1 MKSFSQFRKDAS
13 NSLNE
18 YVDKDKNLA
27 VFNAK
32 RVVLP
37 NGGRLVSDGHG
48 KWYNSKTRELE
59 AESETGVDG
68 VTRLKWYNQNQKPGR
83 DPDQDRTKLSPLVPK
98 NHQTNEEYQ
107 KVLREKYIKG
117 EIFKENEWVQSVV
130 TEQVGRIIRRGTNYL
145 ICVTEDNEM
154 FKPWIKDVIEW
165 TEVSGVPADQREVGT
180 PELVRYTMKMTGT
193 KKISNFNLPKF
204 LNKFKVKKK

>member
-1 MKSFSQFRKDAS
+1 MKRFSQFRKDAD

-18 YVDKDKNLA
+18 FVDKDKNLA

-32 RVVLP
+32 RLQ
-37 NGGRLVSDGHG
+37 LVSDGHG
-48 KWYNSKTRELE
+48 KWYNKKTGELE

-68 VTRLKWYNQNQKPGR
+68 VTRLKWYNQRQRPGR
-83 DPDQDRTKLSPLVPK
+83 DPDQDRTKLSPLVPP

-180 PELVRYTMKMTGT
+180 PEIVRYTMKMTGT

>member
-1 MKSFSQFRKDAS
+1 MKRFSQFRKDAD

-18 YVDKDKNLA
+18 FVLKGKPNLA
-27 VFNAK
+27 KQTAMRFGWV
-32 RVVLP
+32 P
-37 NGGRLVSDGHG
+37 DGHG
-48 KWYNSKTRELE
+48 KYYDKNGELV
-59 AESETGVDG
+59 AAGIINPRTGIVQ
-68 VTRLKWYNQNQKPGR
+68 VKLYNQKQRPGR
-83 DPDQDRTKLSPLVPK
+83 DPDQDRTKLSPLVPP

-107 KVLREKYIKG
+107 KVLREKYING

-145 ICVTEDNEM
+145 ICVTEDDVM
-154 FKPWIKDVIEW
+154 FKPWIKDVVEW

-180 PELVRYTMKMTGT
+180 PELVQYTMKMTGT
-193 KKISNFNLPKF
+193 KKIKNFNLPRF